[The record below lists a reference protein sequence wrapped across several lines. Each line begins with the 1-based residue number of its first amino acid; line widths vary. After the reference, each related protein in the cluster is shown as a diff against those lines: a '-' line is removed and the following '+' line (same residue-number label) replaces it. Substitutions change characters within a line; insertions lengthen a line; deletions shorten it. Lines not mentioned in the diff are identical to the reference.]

1 MLDKE
6 GRGEITQRDVT
17 QEPRK
22 GPEEGPLPEVL
33 RLVDEEGGQ
42 LGILS
47 SEDALLIAQ
56 EKGLDLVVVSPK
68 AEPPV
73 YRLMDYGKYKYL
85 QRKKQQESKRKQVTI
100 EMKEIKLSPR
110 TDTHDIEVKVKH
122 ILRFLEEGN
131 KAKVNVVFKG
141 RELARPAL
149 GLEIFEQIKQM
160 LEESALI
167 ESEPKMEGK
176 VMSMVL
182 APKAKKKV

>member
-1 MLDKE
+1 
-6 GRGEITQRDVT
+6 
-17 QEPRK
+17 
-22 GPEEGPLPEVL
+22 VL

-42 LGILS
+42 LGVLS
-47 SEDALLIAQ
+47 SKDALVIAQ
-56 EKGLDLVVVSPK
+56 ERGLDLVVVSPK

-85 QRKKQQESKRKQVTI
+85 QRKKQQESKRKQVSI

-131 KAKVNVVFKG
+131 KAKINVVFKG

-160 LEESALI
+160 LENGALV

-182 APKAKKKV
+182 APKAKKKT